1 MINKDNYG
9 YHPMNQP
16 NAFAIT
22 RAKLNYCRIILLT
35 SLFWVLVD
43 AFVILYFTDCGASR
57 AATIIQQ
64 QPCADQSK
72 QSLPEGL
79 VRSEDVFGH
88 RPVEYDDEL
97 KRKNERLHNVHR
109 QRARERSS
117 AVPKAALELPNG
129 QAGFMDR
136 LKQWFREDG
145 SEQPSN
151 PAHWPG
157 EMGRAVVIPDH
168 LREEA
173 KRRFPENQF
182 NIVAS
187 DIMALNRSVPDQ
199 RSTA

>member
-1 MINKDNYG
+1 MISKDNYG

-16 NAFAIT
+16 NAFALT

-57 AATIIQQ
+57 TIIQQ
-64 QPCADQSK
+64 QPCDYSK
-72 QSLPEGL
+72 HNNLPEGL

-88 RPVEYDDEL
+88 KNDYEDEL
-97 KRKNERLHNVHR
+97 KHKNQRLHNVHK
-109 QRARERSS
+109 QKAKERAST
-117 AVPKAALELPNG
+117 KAPEPANG
-129 QAGFMDR
+129 QAGFMNR

-151 PAHWPG
+151 PSHWPG
-157 EMGRAVVIPDH
+157 ENGRAVIIPDH
-168 LREEA
+168 LKEEA

-199 RSTA
+199 RSSA